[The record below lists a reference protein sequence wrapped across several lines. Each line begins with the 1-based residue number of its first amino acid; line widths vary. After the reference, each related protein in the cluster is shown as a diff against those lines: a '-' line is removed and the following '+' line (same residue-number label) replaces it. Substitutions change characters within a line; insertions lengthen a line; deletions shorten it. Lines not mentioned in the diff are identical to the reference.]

1 MIWDAST
8 GLVLM
13 DTGLLQSSLAQ
24 GPVSYMAVLLG
35 EHTFRHL
42 AYLAE
47 HVVKVRGCNNT

>member
-1 MIWDAST
+1 
-8 GLVLM
+8 M